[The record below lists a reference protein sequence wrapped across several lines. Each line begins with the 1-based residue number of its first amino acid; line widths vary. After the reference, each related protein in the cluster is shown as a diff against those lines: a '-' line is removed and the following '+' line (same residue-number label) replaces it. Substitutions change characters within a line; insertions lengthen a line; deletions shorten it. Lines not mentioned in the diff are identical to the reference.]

1 MKTTIAI
8 ILMFVLSACS
18 TMNGNIN
25 KDVKVNDVLLR
36 GGSEVPNWF
45 FDYPKDTD
53 ELVYAVATGQS
64 DDMQFAIDKAM
75 HDAKVSVADKLQNYI
90 NGDFKRIITD
100 SGSVI
105 NGNTSQKTTK
115 ITQSIIDEL
124 PLGGYVVENKI
135 VLNESNGYR
144 AFVLIT
150 FDVSDWNPPVKISQ
164 VDQDALDQEFAG
176 SEVIQ

>member
-1 MKTTIAI
+1 
-8 ILMFVLSACS
+8 MFVLSACS
-18 TMNGNIN
+18 TTGNIN
-25 KDVKVNDVLLR
+25 KDVQVNDVLLR
-36 GGSEVPNWF
+36 GGSEVPKWF

-53 ELVYAVATGQS
+53 ENVYAVATGQS

-75 HDAKVSVADKLQNYI
+75 HDAKVSIADKLQNYV
-90 NGDFKRIITD
+90 NGDFTRVITD

>member
-1 MKTTIAI
+1 
-8 ILMFVLSACS
+8 MFVLSACS
-18 TMNGNIN
+18 TTGNIN
-25 KDVKVNDVLLR
+25 KDVQVNDVLLR
-36 GGSEVPNWF
+36 GGSEVPKWF

-53 ELVYAVATGQS
+53 ENVYAVATGQS

-75 HDAKVSVADKLQNYI
+75 HDAKVTVADKLQNYI

>member
-18 TMNGNIN
+18 TTGNIN
-25 KDVKVNDVLLR
+25 KDVQVNDVLLR
-36 GGSEVPNWF
+36 GGSEVPKWF

-53 ELVYAVATGQS
+53 ENVYAVATGQS

-75 HDAKVSVADKLQNYI
+75 HDAKVTVADKLQNYI

-150 FDVSDWNPPVKISQ
+150 FDVSNWTPPVKITQ

>member
-18 TMNGNIN
+18 TTGNIN
-25 KDVKVNDVLLR
+25 KDVQVNDVLLR
-36 GGSEVPNWF
+36 GGSEVPKWF

-53 ELVYAVATGQS
+53 ENVYEVATGQS

-75 HDAKVSVADKLQNYI
+75 HDAKVTVADKLQNYI

>member
-18 TMNGNIN
+18 TTGNIN
-25 KDVKVNDVLLR
+25 KDVQVNDVLLR
-36 GGSEVPNWF
+36 GGSEVPKWF

-53 ELVYAVATGQS
+53 ENVYAVATGQS

-75 HDAKVSVADKLQNYI
+75 HDAKVSIADKLQNYV
-90 NGDFKRIITD
+90 NGDFTRVITD

-150 FDVSDWNPPVKISQ
+150 FDVSDWTPPVKITQ

>member
-8 ILMFVLSACS
+8 LLMFVLSACS
-18 TMNGNIN
+18 STGNIN
-25 KDVKVNDVLLR
+25 KGVKVNDVLLR
-36 GGSEVPNWF
+36 GGSEVPKWF

-53 ELVYAVATGQS
+53 DMVYAVATGQS

-75 HDAKVSVADKLQNYI
+75 HDAKISVADKLQNYI

-100 SGSVI
+100 SGSVT

-124 PLGGYVVENKI
+124 PMGGYTVDNKI

-150 FDVSDWNPPVKISQ
+150 FDVSDWVAPVKVTQ
-164 VDQDALDQEFAG
+164 VDTDVLDQEFAG

>member
-18 TMNGNIN
+18 TTGNIN
-25 KDVKVNDVLLR
+25 KDVQVNDVLLR
-36 GGSEVPNWF
+36 GGSEVPKWF

-53 ELVYAVATGQS
+53 ENVYAVATGQS

>member
-18 TMNGNIN
+18 TTGNIN
-25 KDVKVNDVLLR
+25 KDVQVNDVLLR
-36 GGSEVPNWF
+36 GGSEVPKWF

-53 ELVYAVATGQS
+53 ENVYAVATGQS

-150 FDVSDWNPPVKISQ
+150 FDVSDWTPPVKITQ

>member
-75 HDAKVSVADKLQNYI
+75 HDAKVTVADKLQNYI

>member
-18 TMNGNIN
+18 TTGNIN
-25 KDVKVNDVLLR
+25 KDVTVNDVLLR
-36 GGSEVPNWF
+36 GGSEVPKWF

-53 ELVYAVATGQS
+53 ENVYAVATGQS

-75 HDAKVSVADKLQNYI
+75 HDAKVTVADKLQNYI

-150 FDVSDWNPPVKISQ
+150 FDVSDWTPPVKITQ
-164 VDQDALDQEFAG
+164 VDQDALNKEFAG
-176 SEVIQ
+176 SDVIQ

>member
-1 MKTTIAI
+1 
-8 ILMFVLSACS
+8 MFVLSACS
-18 TMNGNIN
+18 TTGNIN
-25 KDVKVNDVLLR
+25 KDVQVNDVLLR
-36 GGSEVPNWF
+36 GGSEVPKWF

-53 ELVYAVATGQS
+53 ENVYAVATGQS

-75 HDAKVSVADKLQNYI
+75 HDAKVSIADKLQNYV
-90 NGDFKRIITD
+90 NGDFTRVITD

-150 FDVSDWNPPVKISQ
+150 FDVSDWTPPVKITQ

>member
-1 MKTTIAI
+1 
-8 ILMFVLSACS
+8 MFVLSACS
-18 TMNGNIN
+18 TTGNIN
-25 KDVKVNDVLLR
+25 KDVQVNDVLLR
-36 GGSEVPNWF
+36 GGSEVPKWF

-53 ELVYAVATGQS
+53 ENVYAVATGQS

>member
-1 MKTTIAI
+1 M
-8 ILMFVLSACS
+8 
-18 TMNGNIN
+18 
-25 KDVKVNDVLLR
+25 
-36 GGSEVPNWF
+36 
-45 FDYPKDTD
+45 
-53 ELVYAVATGQS
+53 YAVATGQS

-75 HDAKVSVADKLQNYI
+75 HDAKVSIADKLQNYV
-90 NGDFKRIITD
+90 NGDFTRVITD

-150 FDVSDWNPPVKISQ
+150 FDVSDWTPPVKITQ

>member
-18 TMNGNIN
+18 TTGNIN
-25 KDVKVNDVLLR
+25 KNVQVNDVLLR
-36 GGSEVPNWF
+36 GGSEVPKWF

-53 ELVYAVATGQS
+53 ENVYAVATGQS

-75 HDAKVSVADKLQNYI
+75 HDAKVTVADKLQNYI

-150 FDVSDWNPPVKISQ
+150 FDVSDWTPPVKITQ

>member
-36 GGSEVPNWF
+36 GGSEVPKWF

-53 ELVYAVATGQS
+53 DMVYAVATGQS

-75 HDAKVSVADKLQNYI
+75 HDAKISVADKLQNYI

>member
-18 TMNGNIN
+18 SMNGNIN
-25 KDVKVNDVLLR
+25 KGVEVGDVLLR
-36 GGSEVPNWF
+36 GGSEVPKWF
-45 FDYPKDTD
+45 FDYPKDS
-53 ELVYAVATGQS
+53 EEAVYAVATGQS

-75 HDAKVSVADKLQNYI
+75 HDAKVSIADKLQNYV
-90 NGDFKRIITD
+90 NGDFTRVITD

-124 PLGGYVVENKI
+124 PMGGYVVENK
-135 VLNESNGYR
+135 VVKNEGNSYR
-144 AFVLIT
+144 AFVLVT
-150 FDVSDWNPPVKISQ
+150 FDVSNWSPPVKITQ
-164 VDQDALDQEFAG
+164 VDQGALDAEIAG
-176 SEVIQ
+176 SDVIQ

>member
-18 TMNGNIN
+18 TTGNIN
-25 KDVKVNDVLLR
+25 KDVQVNDVLLR
-36 GGSEVPNWF
+36 GGSEVPKWF
-45 FDYPKDTD
+45 FDYPKDS
-53 ELVYAVATGQS
+53 EEAVYAVATGQS

-75 HDAKVSVADKLQNYI
+75 HDAKVSIADKLQNYV
-90 NGDFKRIITD
+90 NGDFTRVITD

-150 FDVSDWNPPVKISQ
+150 FDVSDWTPPVKITQ

>member
-18 TMNGNIN
+18 TTGNIN
-25 KDVKVNDVLLR
+25 KDVQVNDVLLR
-36 GGSEVPNWF
+36 GGSEVPKWF

-53 ELVYAVATGQS
+53 ENVYAVATGQS

-75 HDAKVSVADKLQNYI
+75 HDAKVTVADKLQNYI

-150 FDVSDWNPPVKISQ
+150 FDVSDWTPPVKITQ
-164 VDQDALDQEFAG
+164 IDQDALDQEFAG

>member
-18 TMNGNIN
+18 TTGNIN
-25 KDVKVNDVLLR
+25 KDVQVNDVLLR
-36 GGSEVPNWF
+36 GGSEVPKWF

-53 ELVYAVATGQS
+53 ENVYAVATGQS

-75 HDAKVSVADKLQNYI
+75 HDAKVTVADKLQNYI

-150 FDVSDWNPPVKISQ
+150 FDVSDWTPPVKITQ

>member
-18 TMNGNIN
+18 TTGNIN
-25 KDVKVNDVLLR
+25 KDVQVNDVLLR
-36 GGSEVPNWF
+36 GGSEVPKWF

-53 ELVYAVATGQS
+53 ENVYAVATGQS

-75 HDAKVSVADKLQNYI
+75 HDAKVTVADKLQNYI

-124 PLGGYVVENKI
+124 PMGGYVVENKI

-150 FDVSDWNPPVKISQ
+150 FDVSDWTPPVKITQ

>member
-18 TMNGNIN
+18 SMNGNIN
-25 KDVKVNDVLLR
+25 KGVEVGDVLLR
-36 GGSEVPNWF
+36 GGSEVPKWF
-45 FDYPKDTD
+45 FDYPKDS
-53 ELVYAVATGQS
+53 EEAVYAVATGQS

-75 HDAKVSVADKLQNYI
+75 HDAKVSIADKLQNYV
-90 NGDFKRIITD
+90 NGDFTRVITD

-150 FDVSDWNPPVKISQ
+150 FDVSDWTPPVKITQ

>member
-1 MKTTIAI
+1 
-8 ILMFVLSACS
+8 MFVLSACS
-18 TMNGNIN
+18 SMNGNIN
-25 KDVKVNDVLLR
+25 KGVEVGDVLLR
-36 GGSEVPNWF
+36 GGSEVPKWF
-45 FDYPKDTD
+45 FDYPKDS
-53 ELVYAVATGQS
+53 EEAVYAVATGQS
-64 DDMQFAIDKAM
+64 DDMQFAIEKAM
-75 HDAKVSVADKLQNYI
+75 HDAKVSIADKLQNYV
-90 NGDFKRIITD
+90 NGDFTRVITD

-150 FDVSDWNPPVKISQ
+150 FDVSDWTPPVKITQ

>member
-1 MKTTIAI
+1 
-8 ILMFVLSACS
+8 MFVLSACS
-18 TMNGNIN
+18 TTGNIN
-25 KDVKVNDVLLR
+25 KDVQVNDVLLR
-36 GGSEVPNWF
+36 GGSEVPKWF

-53 ELVYAVATGQS
+53 ENVYAVATGQS

-75 HDAKVSVADKLQNYI
+75 HDAKVTVADKLQNYI

-150 FDVSDWNPPVKISQ
+150 FDVSDWTPPVKITQ
-164 VDQDALDQEFAG
+164 VDQDALNKEFAG
-176 SEVIQ
+176 SDVIQ

>member
-18 TMNGNIN
+18 TTGNIN
-25 KDVKVNDVLLR
+25 KDVQVNDVLLR
-36 GGSEVPNWF
+36 GGSEVPKWF

-53 ELVYAVATGQS
+53 ENVYAVATGQS

-75 HDAKVSVADKLQNYI
+75 HDAKVSIADKLQNYV
-90 NGDFKRIITD
+90 NGDFTRVITD

-150 FDVSDWNPPVKISQ
+150 FDVSNWTPPVKITQ

>member
-1 MKTTIAI
+1 
-8 ILMFVLSACS
+8 MFVLSACS
-18 TMNGNIN
+18 TTGNIN
-25 KDVKVNDVLLR
+25 KDVQVNDVLLR
-36 GGSEVPNWF
+36 GGSEVPKWF

-53 ELVYAVATGQS
+53 ENVYAVATGQS

-75 HDAKVSVADKLQNYI
+75 HDAKVSIADKLQNYV
-90 NGDFKRIITD
+90 NGDFTRVITD

-150 FDVSDWNPPVKISQ
+150 FDVSNWTPPVKITQ

>member
-1 MKTTIAI
+1 
-8 ILMFVLSACS
+8 MFVLSACS
-18 TMNGNIN
+18 SMNGNIN
-25 KDVKVNDVLLR
+25 KGVQVGDVLLR
-36 GGSEVPNWF
+36 GGSEVPKWF
-45 FDYPKDTD
+45 FDYPKDS
-53 ELVYAVATGQS
+53 EEAVYAVATGQS

-75 HDAKVSVADKLQNYI
+75 HDAKVSIADKLQNYV
-90 NGDFKRIITD
+90 NGDFTRVITD

-150 FDVSDWNPPVKISQ
+150 FDVSDWTPPVKITQ

>member
-1 MKTTIAI
+1 
-8 ILMFVLSACS
+8 MFVLSACS
-18 TMNGNIN
+18 TTGNIN

-36 GGSEVPNWF
+36 GGSEVPKWF

-53 ELVYAVATGQS
+53 ENVYAVATGQS

-75 HDAKVSVADKLQNYI
+75 HDAKVSIADKLQNYV
-90 NGDFKRIITD
+90 NGDFTRVITD

-124 PLGGYVVENKI
+124 PMGGYVVENKI

-150 FDVSDWNPPVKISQ
+150 FDVSDWTPPVKITQ

>member
-18 TMNGNIN
+18 TTGNIN
-25 KDVKVNDVLLR
+25 KDVQVNDVLLR
-36 GGSEVPNWF
+36 GGSEVPKWF

-53 ELVYAVATGQS
+53 ENVYAVATGQS

-75 HDAKVSVADKLQNYI
+75 HDAKVSIADKLQNYV
-90 NGDFKRIITD
+90 NGDFTRVITD

>member
-18 TMNGNIN
+18 TTGNIN
-25 KDVKVNDVLLR
+25 KDVTVNDVLLR
-36 GGSEVPNWF
+36 GGSEVPKWF
-45 FDYPKDTD
+45 FDYPKDTED
-53 ELVYAVATGQS
+53 MVYAVATGQS

-75 HDAKVSVADKLQNYI
+75 HDAKVTVADKLQNYI

-124 PLGGYVVENKI
+124 PMGGYVVENKI

-150 FDVSDWNPPVKISQ
+150 FDVSDWTPPVKITQ
-164 VDQDALDQEFAG
+164 VDQDALNKEFAG
-176 SEVIQ
+176 SDVIQ

>member
-18 TMNGNIN
+18 TTGNIS
-25 KDVKVNDVLLR
+25 KDVTVNDVLLR
-36 GGSEVPNWF
+36 GGSEVPKWF

-53 ELVYAVATGQS
+53 ENVYAVATGQS

-75 HDAKVSVADKLQNYI
+75 HDAKVTVADKLQNYI

-150 FDVSDWNPPVKISQ
+150 FDVSDWTPPVKITQ
-164 VDQDALDQEFAG
+164 VDQDALNKEFAG
-176 SEVIQ
+176 SDVIQ

>member
-18 TMNGNIN
+18 TTGNIN
-25 KDVKVNDVLLR
+25 KDVQVNDVLLC
-36 GGSEVPNWF
+36 GGSEVPKWF

-53 ELVYAVATGQS
+53 ENVYAVATGQS

-75 HDAKVSVADKLQNYI
+75 HDAKVTVADKLQNYI

-150 FDVSDWNPPVKISQ
+150 FDVSDWTPPVKITQ
-164 VDQDALDQEFAG
+164 VDQNALDQEFAG

>member
-18 TMNGNIN
+18 TTGNIN
-25 KDVKVNDVLLR
+25 KDVQVNDVLLR
-36 GGSEVPNWF
+36 GGSEVPKWF
-45 FDYPKDTD
+45 FDYPKDS
-53 ELVYAVATGQS
+53 EEAVYAVATGQS

-75 HDAKVSVADKLQNYI
+75 HDAKVTVADKLQNYI

-150 FDVSDWNPPVKISQ
+150 FDVSDWTPPVKITQ